1 MENWGEARDKILSEI
16 LSDDAEVRSEYI
28 KHFKVPAEAFA
39 QFMADAVTAWRSLDR
54 EIGKNENLAYV
65 SALVY
70 TAITLHVQSMK
81 VFFAGQPVAA
91 GNLFRQVVESIA
103 LALLCSHKDL
113 SILQRF
119 IEDKFSTNK
128 AIRILR
134 AQAERIGV
142 NEAAVKALE
151 DAQDFYHVYSH
162 PTRLTIANAI
172 SASEGAL
179 YVGAS
184 FDHGKLQAYVKEIN
198 GRVNLAEVFV
208 SFIEAVKA
216 NVAKW

>member
-1 MENWGEARDKILSEI
+1 MENRDEARDKILTEI

-28 KHFKVPAEAFA
+28 KHFKDQAEAFA
-39 QFMADAVTAWRSLDR
+39 ESMSDAVTAWRSLDR
-54 EIGKNENLAYV
+54 DIGKNENRAYV

-113 SILQRF
+113 QILQRF
-119 IEDKFSTNK
+119 MADEYSTNK
-128 AIRILR
+128 AIRDLR

-142 NEAAVKALE
+142 DEGAVKAIE
-151 DAQDFYHVYSH
+151 RAQDFYHVYSH
-162 PTRLTIANAI
+162 PTRLTIANMI
-172 SASEGAL
+172 SASDGAL

-184 FDHGKLQAYVKEIN
+184 FDHGKIEAYTKEVN

-216 NVAKW
+216 NMAKW